1 MARGQNAST
10 GRAARS
16 EAGTIY
22 RGDTAQARIERANK
36 LLQNSELMLGPQ
48 GGGEVKQADG
58 SMKSVSEET
67 RAILMGDRPKK
78 DAYEIRLEGYNAL
91 KPAGK
96 LNLLEGTIDGKK
108 IDTAYQDRG
117 AFDRSGTKSTKSDD
131 AAAGFEAGKK
141 YANTD
146 QGFIFAADDDNKI
159 YAIPHT
165 WDTNDPQG
173 TVGIFRGDR
182 ITNVDN
188 KGKVMNLR
196 VVGTFDSSPRGLQ
209 LAAAASGDFIGRTNG
224 IKQTAIVLAGS
235 SGGKYTVEN
244 VVAGLKSSP
253 SQIAIAARATKRGGT
268 SDGQVRKLDERLGDG
283 AKG

>member
-1 MARGQNAST
+1 MARVS
-10 GRAARS
+10 RLL
-16 EAGTIY
+16 
-22 RGDTAQARIERANK
+22 AQAN
-36 LLQNSELMLGPQ
+36 LP
-48 GGGEVKQADG
+48 
-58 SMKSVSEET
+58 VSEQSDEIRSNNPFT
-67 RAILMGDRPKK
+67 EAQAILAGDRPKK
-78 DAYEIRLEGYNAL
+78 DAYEIRLEGYESL

-117 AFDRSGTKSTKSDD
+117 AFDRSGTKSTRSEE
-131 AAAGFEAGKK
+131 AESAFERGKK
-141 YANTD
+141 YANLD
-146 QGFIFAADDDNKI
+146 QGFIFAADDDDKI

-182 ITNVDN
+182 IVNTDD

-209 LAAAASGDFIGRTNG
+209 LAAATAGDFIGRTNG

-235 SGGKYTVEN
+235 SGGKYTVQN
-244 VVAGLKSSP
+244 IVAGLKDSP
-253 SQIAIAARATKRGGT
+253 SQIGSAVRAIKRGGT
-268 SDGQVRKLDERLGDG
+268 SDGKVRKLEG
-283 AKG
+283 